1 MTADQIQIGRTYAVR
16 HERILTVLGKT
27 RYLHLAGPW
36 GGRAGYR
43 PSWLCR
49 NEQDGKEVAARSA
62 AAFQFE
68 VQYDAA
74 SGHWVRRFT
83 LDQLGPLAYF

>member
-1 MTADQIQIGRTYAVR
+1 MTAAQIQVGRTYAVR
-16 HERILTVLGKT
+16 HEQILTVLGKAE
-27 RYLHLAGPW
+27 YLHLAGPW

-49 NEQDGKEVAARSA
+49 NEQDGKDITARSA

-74 SGHWVRRFT
+74 SGHWVRRSDIRQEQT
-83 LDQLGPLAYF
+83 V